1 MNEYISFPSLLTG
14 FEQDKEETVQKR
26 TKSDRIINCV
36 KGSLREEERDRICP
50 YCGNAGHIH
59 GSRETE
65 LRHLP
70 FGGNLTSVSFGRNRY
85 SCPCCKKTWMQNVSF
100 KSEDHFITSELRAY
114 AESLLCYGFTLKEVA
129 EITGLGKNIVK
140 DIDKARLEGLYT
152 IDGKKIKKPERQA
165 RHLGIDEFKLHDG
178 YKYATVIIDLDTGH
192 ILWLSH
198 GRKKE
203 CIYEFIDHVGD
214 EWMAWRRLPAT

>member
-1 MNEYISFPSLLTG
+1 M
-14 FEQDKEETVQKR
+14 
-26 TKSDRIINCV
+26 
-36 KGSLREEERDRICP
+36 
-50 YCGNAGHIH
+50 
-59 GSRETE
+59 
-65 LRHLP
+65 
-70 FGGNLTSVSFGRNRY
+70 
-85 SCPCCKKTWMQNVSF
+85 
-100 KSEDHFITSELRAY
+100 
-114 AESLLCYGFTLKEVA
+114 
-129 EITGLGKNIVK
+129 K

-192 ILWLSH
+192 VLWLSH